1 MTDALAVDLDLR
13 KVFSQFASGVTVVT
27 CTNRDGIPH
36 GATVTAFTAVSMSPP
51 LCQVTLKRESKAC
64 ALLGGQ
70 PFAVNVLAAD
80 QTDIAMNFAGRPCTP
95 GPVWRDGPT
104 APIICGAAA
113 TMSCRPWANYDGG
126 DHIIFIG
133 EIIASE
139 CTGKPPL
146 LYHSSTFHQLGAP
159 VADMRWYGSLDDP
172 VSGWFA
178 ADSDF
183 TPVYLSPS
191 NEGAA
196 SR

>member
-1 MTDALAVDLDLR
+1 MTDALTVDLDLR

-27 CTNRDGIPH
+27 CVNRDGIPH
-36 GATVTAFTAVSMSPP
+36 GATVTAFAAVSMSPP
-51 LCQVTLKRESKAC
+51 LCQVTLMRQSKAC
-64 ALLGGQ
+64 ALLGNQ

-113 TMSCRPWANYDGG
+113 TMSCRAWANYDGG

-133 EIIASE
+133 EIVAAES
-139 CTGKPPL
+139 TGKPPL
-146 LYHSSTFHQLGAP
+146 LYHCSTFHQLGAP
-159 VADMRWYGSLDDP
+159 VADLRWSGSLDDP
-172 VSGWFA
+172 VSGWFT

-183 TPVYLSPS
+183 TPVYLGPPC
-191 NEGAA
+191 EGAS